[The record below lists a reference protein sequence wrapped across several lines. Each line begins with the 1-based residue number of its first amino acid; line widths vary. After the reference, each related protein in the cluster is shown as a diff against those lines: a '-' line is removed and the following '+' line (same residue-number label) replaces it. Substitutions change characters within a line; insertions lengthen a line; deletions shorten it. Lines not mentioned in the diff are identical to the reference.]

1 MGNRIFLSVV
11 VAAAAALFY
20 STFFFKKSLI
30 GASSSPEGM
39 PRFVLTGIIVVGLL
53 LLARDWKK
61 GLSAHVREL
70 FQGTRLYVVVA
81 LPVYLLA
88 LPWLGFSL
96 STFLL
101 LLALFT
107 LLAENR
113 PDAKRLALNAL
124 LAALLAGTVFFLFR
138 QVFHIQLPTLWL
150 GF

>member
-11 VAAAAALFY
+11 LATAAALFY

-39 PRFVLTGIIVVGLL
+39 PRVVLAGIIVVGLL
-53 LLARDWKK
+53 LLARDWNK
-61 GLSAHVREL
+61 GLPAHVREL
-70 FQGTRLYVVVA
+70 FQGTRAHVVVA
-81 LPVYLLA
+81 LPAYLLA

-96 STFLL
+96 SIFLL
-101 LLALFT
+101 LFALFT
-107 LLAENR
+107 LLLKDR
-113 PDAKRLALNAL
+113 PGAKALALNAL
-124 LAALLAGTVFFLFR
+124 LAVVLAGAVFLLFR

>member
-70 FQGTRLYVVVA
+70 FQGTR
-81 LPVYLLA
+81 
-88 LPWLGFSL
+88 
-96 STFLL
+96 
-101 LLALFT
+101 
-107 LLAENR
+107 
-113 PDAKRLALNAL
+113 
-124 LAALLAGTVFFLFR
+124 
-138 QVFHIQLPTLWL
+138 Q
-150 GF
+150 

>member
-1 MGNRIFLSVV
+1 MGSRIFLSIV

-20 STFFFKKSLI
+20 STFFFKKSLV

-39 PRFVLTGIIVVGLL
+39 PRFVLTGIIVVDLL

-61 GLSAHVREL
+61 CLSAHVREL
-70 FQGTRLYVVVA
+70 FQGTRLYVVIA

-101 LLALFT
+101 LFALFT
-107 LLAENR
+107 LLTESR
-113 PDAKRLALNAL
+113 PDAKGLALNAL
-124 LAALLAGTVFFLFR
+124 LAGGVFFLFR
-138 QVFHIQLPTLWL
+138 QVFHIQLSILWL
-150 GF
+150 GLP